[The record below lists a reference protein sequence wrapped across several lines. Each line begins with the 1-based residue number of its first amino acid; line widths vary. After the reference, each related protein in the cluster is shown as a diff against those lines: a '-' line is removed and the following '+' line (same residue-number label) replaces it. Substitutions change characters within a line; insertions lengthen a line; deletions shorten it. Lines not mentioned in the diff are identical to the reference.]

1 MRENLKKTVY
11 YQDKNPYNP
20 YIPYN
25 FRVTKQK
32 IRTIRYFGHPAS
44 IKRPSMR
51 CPSVKFPSVKSMKF
65 PSVKSMKCPSM
76 KCQFMKSPSIKCPS
90 IKCASMTMTVEHHFV
105 MFDPWG
111 ALRQYFRTC
120 LILSICLVHHRGQTS
135 RSSAVTERMKICRDM

>member
-1 MRENLKKTVY
+1 MRENLKR
-11 YQDKNPYNP
+11 D
-20 YIPYN
+20 IS
-25 FRVTKQK
+25 RIK
-32 IRTIRYFGHPAS
+32 IRTIRTFHTILGLQNKKSVQSVHFGHPAS

-76 KCQFMKSPSIKCPS
+76 KCQFIKSPSIKCPS